1 MAGAK
6 LLRMDRARFA
16 SPDAQL
22 DAVKFNIQ
30 VLAANAG
37 LEFEDPMTAVS
48 FKGSVGAYA
57 PAYTI
62 TIHSNTYNPD
72 ANGVAV
78 AVLPSGAAVSFTAK
92 AAGYVD
98 ITGSITP
105 EGINQIVYLTWA
117 AAAPKA

>member
-1 MAGAK
+1 MADAK
-6 LLRMDRARFA
+6 LLRMDRARFT
-16 SPDAQL
+16 SPVAQL

-30 VLAANAG
+30 VLAAKAG

-48 FKGSVGAYA
+48 FKGSVGAYT

-62 TIHSNTYNPD
+62 TIDSATYTPD

-78 AVLPSGAAVSFTAK
+78 AVLPSGESVSFTAK
-92 AAGYVD
+92 AEGYVD

-117 AAAPKA
+117 VAPKA

>member
-1 MAGAK
+1 MADAK
-6 LLRMDRARFA
+6 LLRMDRARFT
-16 SPDAQL
+16 SPVAQL

-30 VLAANAG
+30 VLAAKAG

-62 TIHSNTYNPD
+62 TINSNTYNPD
-72 ANGVAV
+72 VNGVAV
-78 AVLPSGAAVSFTAK
+78 AVLPSGEAVSFTAK
-92 AAGYVD
+92 ADGYVD

-117 AAAPKA
+117 AAPKA

>member
-1 MAGAK
+1 MADAK
-6 LLRMDRARFA
+6 LLRMDRARFT
-16 SPDAQL
+16 SPVAQL
-22 DAVKFNIQ
+22 DAIKFNIQ
-30 VLAANAG
+30 VLAAEAD

-62 TIHSNTYNPD
+62 TIDRNTYNPD

-78 AVLPSGAAVSFTAK
+78 AVLPSGEAVSFTAK
-92 AAGYVD
+92 AVGYVD

-117 AAAPKA
+117 AAPKA